1 MERRFLI
8 LVGLTFLSSAGFSLS
23 VSHLLLLPSA
33 SASSSSSSSRGLRFL
48 GLSERVSK
56 ETGTGPGRLN
66 SATSSRLDS
75 VAGQGEAHHRAK
87 RCTCYTYKDKEC
99 VYYCHLDIIWINTPE
114 KTVPYGLANY
124 RGNFRVKRSTE
135 QLRKSLHS
143 SENSPSRCSC
153 TDRHDKLCMQFC
165 TWSVQC
171 NHPKQMSHSA
181 GTVLHQE
188 EKHALAQ

>member
-1 MERRFLI
+1 MERGVLI
-8 LVGLTFLSSAGFSLS
+8 LIGLTFLSSAGFSLPT
-23 VSHLLLLPSA
+23 SHPLLLPSA
-33 SASSSSSSSRGLRFL
+33 SRSNSTGLRFL

-56 ETGTGPGRLN
+56 GTSTEPRKLN
-66 SATSSRLDS
+66 SATSSKLDN
-75 VAGQGEAHHRAK
+75 VADLGEVHHRAK

-135 QLRKSLHS
+135 QLHKSLHS
-143 SENSPSRCSC
+143 SERSPSRCSC
-153 TDRHDKLCMQFC
+153 TDRRDKLCMQFC

-171 NHPKQMSHSA
+171 NHLKQMNHSA
-181 GTVLHQE
+181 GRAFLQE
-188 EKHALAQ
+188 EKHALTQ